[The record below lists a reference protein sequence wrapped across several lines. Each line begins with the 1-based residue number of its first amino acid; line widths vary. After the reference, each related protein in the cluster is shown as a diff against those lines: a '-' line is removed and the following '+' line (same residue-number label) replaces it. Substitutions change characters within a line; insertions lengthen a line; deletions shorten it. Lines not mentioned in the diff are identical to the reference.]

1 MTVRRL
7 LSSVP
12 ILLVSLLAGFGSVS
26 CVKEAEGITE
36 IVFTN
41 VRSGKISLSMGQ
53 EFQVKYIVMPEHLQE
68 TADIIWE
75 TSDKKVAKVR
85 KGAIEAEGPGEAVIT
100 ASSGNAKASI
110 IVTVKAIQV
119 EDLDFPSKAIEVY
132 RDATVEVRFRNVTPS
147 DASLTT
153 VEWEVKDTGDGDATV
168 EADDDCIY
176 ITGTKIGVAELYG
189 YIDGKEIGH
198 QEIVIKER
206 IPVTS
211 VSVSL
216 SKPSVPFGESL
227 TFSTTV
233 LPSNASI
240 KDVKV
245 TLSPASYASISGNTI
260 TAGQQAGTVTVTATA
275 DGVSGTAEFEI
286 VPPPLELQVTCDFG
300 ENNSYCILCPDGS
313 VGTFPKTGQLYLT
326 ANYDVDLSGAEWTS
340 SKPAVASVDKNGL
353 VTAVG
358 HGWTDISAKVTG
370 EYGEGTCTLRVRSVK
385 GVSLAFKT
393 VRYDW
398 DYHQVETAD
407 MSTPNYQNFHFEIK
421 ETSFKD
427 DPDFMSYF
435 LWNKLGI
442 SFTAVSSDPALLV
455 SITTYEQDIV
465 WLKASSPLKQPAI
478 ITLKSNFGQSFTVN
492 SKISIGSISIVGY
505 KTGKVYATVLNGGKV
520 HVPIQLDQNNSVE
533 SYIAFINVG
542 DSYDP
547 VTSMKINDGPYDG
560 GWTATKDGKQASL
573 PFDGSRLLST
583 ASKEYVVSTTA
594 LGGFSFTISS
604 DYVKYQ

>member
-1 MTVRRL
+1 MIGRKL
-7 LSSVP
+7 FPSVT
-12 ILLVSLLAGFGSVS
+12 ILLVFFLAGFGSIS
-26 CVKEAEGITE
+26 CEKEAEGVTE
-36 IVFTN
+36 ILFTN
-41 VRSGKISLSMGQ
+41 LKSGKISLSTGE
-53 EFQVKYIVMPEHLQE
+53 EFKVKYMVMPEQLQE
-68 TADIIWE
+68 TAEIDWE
-75 TSDKKVAKVR
+75 SSDRKVAVVR
-85 KGAIEAEGPGEAVIT
+85 RGVIEAKGPGEATIT
-100 ASSGNAKASI
+100 ASSGNAKASV

-132 RDATVEVRFRNVTPS
+132 RDATVEVRFRNVTPA

-189 YIDGKEIGH
+189 YIDGNEIGH

-216 SKPSVPFGESL
+216 SKPSVQFGESL

-245 TLSPASYASISGNTI
+245 TCSPASYASISGNTI

-286 VPPPLELQVTCDFG
+286 VPPPLELGVTGDFG
-300 ENNSYCILCPDGS
+300 YNNPCRFLSPDAS
-313 VGTFPKTGQLYLT
+313 VGTYPKTAQLSLT
-326 ANYDVDLSGAEWTS
+326 ANYDVDLSEAEWTS
-340 SKPAVASVDKNGL
+340 SNPAVASVDKNGL

-358 HGWTDISAKVTG
+358 HGWTDISAKVTTVH
-370 EYGEGTCTLRVRSVK
+370 GEGTGTLRVRSVK
-385 GVSLAFKT
+385 GGSLAFKT

-398 DYHQVETAD
+398 DYHKVETAD
-407 MSTPNYQNFHFEIK
+407 MSTPNYLDFNFEIV
-421 ETSFKD
+421 ETSF
-427 DPDFMSYF
+427 MSDSEMHYVF
-435 LWNKLGI
+435 LWDELGI
-442 SFTAVSSDPALLV
+442 SFRASSSDPALIV
-455 SITTYEQDIV
+455 SVSTLEPYIV
-465 WLKASSPLKQPAI
+465 WLKASSPLKQPAK
-478 ITLKSNFGQSFTVN
+478 ITLTSNFGQSFTVT
-492 SKISIGSISIVGY
+492 SRISIGSISIVGY
-505 KTGKVYATVLNGGKV
+505 KTGKVYATILNGGKA
-520 HVPIQLDQNNSVE
+520 HVPIPTGTSAE
-533 SYIAFINVG
+533 SLHAFINVG

-573 PFDGSRLLST
+573 PFYGSSLNST

-604 DYVKYQ
+604 DYQK

>member
-1 MTVRRL
+1 MIGRKL
-7 LSSVP
+7 FPSVT
-12 ILLVSLLAGFGSVS
+12 ILLVFFLAGFGSIS
-26 CVKEAEGITE
+26 CEKEAEGVTE
-36 IVFTN
+36 ILFTN
-41 VRSGKISLSMGQ
+41 LKSGKISLSTGE
-53 EFQVKYIVMPEHLQE
+53 EFKVKYMVMPEQLQE
-68 TADIIWE
+68 TAEIDWE
-75 TSDKKVAKVR
+75 SSDRKVAVVR
-85 KGAIEAEGPGEAVIT
+85 RGVIEAKGPGEATIT
-100 ASSGNAKASI
+100 ASSGNAKASV

-132 RDATVEVRFRNVTPS
+132 RDATVEVRFKNVTPA

-189 YIDGKEIGH
+189 YIDGNEIGH

-216 SKPSVPFGESL
+216 SKPSVQFGESL
-227 TFSTTV
+227 TFSPSV

-245 TLSPASYASISGNTI
+245 TCSPASYASISGNTI
-260 TAGQQAGTVTVTATA
+260 TAGQQAGNVTVTATA

-286 VPPPLELQVTCDFG
+286 VPPPLEVNVLGDFG
-300 ENNSYCILCPDGS
+300 GNNVYRFLSPDAS
-313 VGTFPKTGQLYLT
+313 VGSFPKTAQLSLT
-326 ANYDVDLSGAEWTS
+326 ANYDVDLSEAEWTS
-340 SKPAVASVDKNGL
+340 SNPAVASVDKNGL

-358 HGWTDISAKVTG
+358 HGWTDISAKVTTVH
-370 EYGEGTCTLRVRSVK
+370 GEGTGTLRVRSVK
-385 GVSLAFKT
+385 GGSLAFKT

-398 DYHQVETAD
+398 DYHKVETAD
-407 MSTPNYQNFHFEIK
+407 MSTPNYLDFNFEIV
-421 ETSFKD
+421 ETSF
-427 DPDFMSYF
+427 MSDSEMHYVF
-435 LWNKLGI
+435 LWDELGI
-442 SFTAVSSDPALLV
+442 SFRASSSDPALIV
-455 SITTYEQDIV
+455 SVSTLEPYIV
-465 WLKASSPLKQPAI
+465 WLKASSPLKQPAK
-478 ITLKSNFGQSFTVN
+478 ITLTPNFGQNFTVT
-492 SKISIGSISIVGY
+492 SRISIGSISIVGY
-505 KTGKVYATVLNGGKV
+505 KTGKVYATILNGGKA
-520 HVPIQLDQNNSVE
+520 HVPIPTGTSAE
-533 SYIAFINVG
+533 SLHAFINVG

-573 PFDGSRLLST
+573 PFYGSSLNST

-604 DYVKYQ
+604 DYQK

>member
-1 MTVRRL
+1 MKKFLFFVMT
-7 LSSVP
+7 
-12 ILLVSLLAGFGSVS
+12 LAGLGFIS
-26 CVKEAEGITE
+26 CEKEVEGITE

-168 EADDDCIY
+168 EAADDCIY

-198 QEIVIKER
+198 QKIVITER

-211 VSVSL
+211 VSVTL
-216 SKPSVPFGESL
+216 SKQSVKYGESL

-240 KDVKV
+240 KNVKV
-245 TLSPASYASISGNTI
+245 TCSPASYVSISGNTI

-275 DGVSGTAEFEI
+275 DGVSGIAEFEI
-286 VPPPLELQVTCDFG
+286 VPPPVELTLTGDFG
-300 ENNSYCILCPDGS
+300 ERNPESILSPDGS
-313 VGTFPKTGQLYLT
+313 AGNFPKTVKLSLT
-326 ANYDVDLSGAEWTS
+326 ANFDVDLSGAEWTS
-340 SKPAVASVDKNGL
+340 SNPAVATVDKNGL

-358 HGWTDISAKVTG
+358 HGWTDISAKVTSV
-370 EYGEGTCTLRVRSVK
+370 YGEGTGTLRVRSVK
-385 GVSLAFKT
+385 GKSLEFKAT
-393 VRYDW
+393 RYNALDNW
-398 DYHQVETAD
+398 VETTNV
-407 MSTPNYQNFHFEIK
+407 STPNYAGFHFIID
-421 ETSFKD
+421 ETSLNSDSKLD
-427 DPDFMSYF
+427 EYL
-435 LWNKLGI
+435 LWSSLGI
-442 SFTAVSSDPALLV
+442 SFTAISSDSRLLA
-455 SITTYEQDIV
+455 SIPYAPMEVYLT
-465 WLKASSPLKQPAI
+465 SSGPVTETAT
-478 ITLKSNFGQSFTVN
+478 ITLKSNFGQTLTVY
-492 SKISIGSISIVGY
+492 SKICIGSVSFVGY
-505 KTGKVYATVLNGGKV
+505 KTGKVYATVQNGGKAS
-520 HVPIQLDQNNSVE
+520 ITMGTSGE
-533 SYIAFINVG
+533 AIFGYINVG
-542 DSYDP
+542 DSFDS
-547 VTSMKINDGPYDG
+547 TSSMEIQESPYDNA
-560 GWTATKDGKQASL
+560 WTATQDGKQASL
-573 PFDGSRLLST
+573 PFSYSKLLST
-583 ASKEYVVSTTA
+583 GSKERVVSTTA

-604 DYVKYQ
+604 HN

>member
-1 MTVRRL
+1 MIGRKL
-7 LSSVP
+7 FPSVT
-12 ILLVSLLAGFGSVS
+12 ILLVFFLAGFGSIS
-26 CVKEAEGITE
+26 CEKEAEGVTE
-36 IVFTN
+36 ILFTN
-41 VRSGKISLSMGQ
+41 LKSGKISLSTGE
-53 EFQVKYIVMPEHLQE
+53 EFKVKYMVMPEQLQE
-68 TADIIWE
+68 TAEIDWE
-75 TSDKKVAKVR
+75 SSDRKVAVVR
-85 KGAIEAEGPGEAVIT
+85 RGVIEAKGPGEATIT
-100 ASSGNAKASI
+100 ASSGNAKASV

-132 RDATVEVRFRNVTPS
+132 RDATVEVTFKNVTPAN
-147 DASLTT
+147 ASLTT
-153 VEWEVKDTGDGDATV
+153 VEWEVKDNGNGDATV

-189 YIDGKEIGH
+189 YIDGNEIGH

-216 SKPSVPFGESL
+216 SKPSVQFGESL

-245 TLSPASYASISGNTI
+245 TCSPASYASISGNTI
-260 TAGQQAGTVTVTATA
+260 TAGQQAGNVTVTATA

-286 VPPPLELQVTCDFG
+286 VPPPLEVNVLGDFG
-300 ENNSYCILCPDGS
+300 GNNVYRFLSPDAS
-313 VGTFPKTGQLYLT
+313 VGSFPKTAQLSLT
-326 ANYDVDLSGAEWTS
+326 ANYDVDLSEAEWTS
-340 SKPAVASVDKNGL
+340 SNPAVASVDKNGL

-358 HGWTDISAKVTG
+358 HGWTDISAKVTTVH
-370 EYGEGTCTLRVRSVK
+370 GEGTGTLRVRSVK
-385 GVSLAFKT
+385 GGSLAFKT

-398 DYHQVETAD
+398 DYHKVETAD
-407 MSTPNYQNFHFEIK
+407 MSTPNYLDFNFEIV
-421 ETSFKD
+421 ETSF
-427 DPDFMSYF
+427 MSDSEMHYVF
-435 LWNKLGI
+435 LWDELGI
-442 SFTAVSSDPALLV
+442 SFRASSSDPALIV
-455 SITTYEQDIV
+455 SVSTLEPYIV
-465 WLKASSPLKQPAI
+465 WLKASSPLKQPAK
-478 ITLKSNFGQSFTVN
+478 ITLTPNFGQSFTVT
-492 SKISIGSISIVGY
+492 SRISIGSISIVGY
-505 KTGKVYATVLNGGKV
+505 KTGKVYATILNGGKA
-520 HVPIQLDQNNSVE
+520 HVPIPTGTSAE
-533 SYIAFINVG
+533 SLHAFINVG

-573 PFDGSRLLST
+573 PFYGSSLNST

-604 DYVKYQ
+604 DYQK

>member
-1 MTVRRL
+1 MIGRKL
-7 LSSVP
+7 FPSVT
-12 ILLVSLLAGFGSVS
+12 ILLVFFLAGFGSIS
-26 CVKEAEGITE
+26 CEKEAEGVTE
-36 IVFTN
+36 ILFTN
-41 VRSGKISLSMGQ
+41 LKSGKISLSTGE
-53 EFQVKYIVMPEHLQE
+53 EFKVKYMVMPEQLQE
-68 TADIIWE
+68 TAEIDWE
-75 TSDKKVAKVR
+75 SSDRKVAVVR
-85 KGAIEAEGPGEAVIT
+85 RGVIEAKGPGEATIT
-100 ASSGNAKASI
+100 ASSGNAKASV

-132 RDATVEVRFRNVTPS
+132 RDATVEVRFKNVTPA

-153 VEWEVKDTGDGDATV
+153 VEWEVKDNGNGDATV

-189 YIDGKEIGH
+189 YIDGNEIGH

-216 SKPSVPFGESL
+216 SKPSVQFGESL

-245 TLSPASYASISGNTI
+245 TCSPASYASISGNTI

-286 VPPPLELQVTCDFG
+286 VPPPLELGVTGDFG
-300 ENNSYCILCPDGS
+300 YNNPCRFLSPDAS
-313 VGTFPKTGQLYLT
+313 VGKYPKTAQLSLT
-326 ANYDVDLSGAEWTS
+326 ANYDVDLSEAEWTS
-340 SKPAVASVDKNGL
+340 SNPAVASVDKNGL

-358 HGWTDISAKVTG
+358 HGWTDISAKVTTVH
-370 EYGEGTCTLRVRSVK
+370 GEGTGTLRVRSVK
-385 GVSLAFKT
+385 GGSLAFKT

-398 DYHQVETAD
+398 DYHKVETAD
-407 MSTPNYQNFHFEIK
+407 MSTPNYLDFNFEIV
-421 ETSFKD
+421 ETSF
-427 DPDFMSYF
+427 MSDSEMHYVF
-435 LWNKLGI
+435 LWDELGI
-442 SFTAVSSDPALLV
+442 SFRASSSDPALIV
-455 SITTYEQDIV
+455 SVSTLEPYIV
-465 WLKASSPLKQPAI
+465 WLKASSPLKQPAK
-478 ITLKSNFGQSFTVN
+478 ITLTSNFGQSFTVT
-492 SKISIGSISIVGY
+492 SRISIGSISIVGY
-505 KTGKVYATVLNGGKV
+505 KTGKVYATILNGGKA
-520 HVPIQLDQNNSVE
+520 HVPIPTGTSAE
-533 SYIAFINVG
+533 SLLAFINVG

-547 VTSMKINDGPYDG
+547 VTSMGINDGPYDG

-573 PFDGSRLLST
+573 PFYGSSLNST

-604 DYVKYQ
+604 DYQK

>member
-1 MTVRRL
+1 MIGRKL
-7 LSSVP
+7 FPSVT
-12 ILLVSLLAGFGSVS
+12 ILLVFFLAGFGSIS
-26 CVKEAEGITE
+26 CEKEAEGVTE
-36 IVFTN
+36 ILFTN
-41 VRSGKISLSMGQ
+41 LKSGKISLSTGE
-53 EFQVKYIVMPEHLQE
+53 EFKVKYMVMPEQLQE
-68 TADIIWE
+68 TAEIDWE
-75 TSDKKVAKVR
+75 SSDRKVAVVR
-85 KGAIEAEGPGEAVIT
+85 RGVIEAKGPGEATIT
-100 ASSGNAKASI
+100 ASSGNAKASV

-132 RDATVEVRFRNVTPS
+132 RDATVEVRFKNVTPA

-153 VEWEVKDTGDGDATV
+153 VEWEIKDTGDGDATV

-216 SKPSVPFGESL
+216 SKPSVQFGESL

-245 TLSPASYASISGNTI
+245 TCSPASYASISGNTI

-286 VPPPLELQVTCDFG
+286 VPPPLELGVTGDFG
-300 ENNSYCILCPDGS
+300 YNNPCRFLSPDGS
-313 VGTFPKTGQLYLT
+313 VGTYPKTAQLSLT
-326 ANYDVDLSGAEWTS
+326 ANYDVDLSEAEWTS
-340 SKPAVASVDKNGL
+340 SNPAVASVDKNGL

-358 HGWTDISAKVTG
+358 HGWTDISAKVTTVH
-370 EYGEGTCTLRVRSVK
+370 GEGTGTLRVRSVK
-385 GVSLAFKT
+385 GGSLAFKT

-398 DYHQVETAD
+398 DYHKVETAD
-407 MSTPNYQNFHFEIK
+407 MSTPNYLDFNFEIV
-421 ETSFKD
+421 ETSF
-427 DPDFMSYF
+427 MSDSEMHYVF
-435 LWNKLGI
+435 LWDELGI
-442 SFTAVSSDPALLV
+442 SFRASSSDPALIV
-455 SITTYEQDIV
+455 SVSTLEPYIV
-465 WLKASSPLKQPAI
+465 WLKASSPLKQPAK
-478 ITLKSNFGQSFTVN
+478 ITLTPNFGQSFTVT
-492 SKISIGSISIVGY
+492 SRISIGSISIVGY
-505 KTGKVYATVLNGGKV
+505 KTGKVYATILNGGKA
-520 HVPIQLDQNNSVE
+520 HVPIPTGTSAE
-533 SYIAFINVG
+533 SLHAFINVG

-573 PFDGSRLLST
+573 PFYGSSLNST

-604 DYVKYQ
+604 DYQK

>member
-1 MTVRRL
+1 MIGRKL
-7 LSSVP
+7 FPSVT
-12 ILLVSLLAGFGSVS
+12 ILLVFFLAGFGSIS
-26 CVKEAEGITE
+26 CEKEAEGVTE
-36 IVFTN
+36 ILFTN
-41 VRSGKISLSMGQ
+41 LKSGKISLSTGE
-53 EFQVKYIVMPEHLQE
+53 EFKVKYMVMPEQLQE
-68 TADIIWE
+68 TAEIDWE
-75 TSDKKVAKVR
+75 SSDRKVAVVR
-85 KGAIEAEGPGEAVIT
+85 RGVIEAKGPGEATIT
-100 ASSGNAKASI
+100 ASSGNAKASV

-132 RDATVEVRFRNVTPS
+132 RDATVEVRFKNVTPA

-153 VEWEVKDTGDGDATV
+153 VEWEVKDNGNGDATV

-189 YIDGKEIGH
+189 YIDGNEIGH

-216 SKPSVPFGESL
+216 SKPSVQFGESL

-245 TLSPASYASISGNTI
+245 TCSPASYASISGNTI
-260 TAGQQAGTVTVTATA
+260 TAGQQAGNVTVTATA

-286 VPPPLELQVTCDFG
+286 VPPPLEVNVLGDFG
-300 ENNSYCILCPDGS
+300 GNNVYRFLSPDAS
-313 VGTFPKTGQLYLT
+313 VGSFPKTAQLSLT
-326 ANYDVDLSGAEWTS
+326 ANYDVDLSEAEWIS
-340 SKPAVASVDKNGL
+340 SNPAVASVDKNGL

-358 HGWTDISAKVTG
+358 HVWTDISAKVTTV
-370 EYGEGTCTLRVRSVK
+370 YGEGTGTLRVRSVK
-385 GVSLAFKT
+385 GGSLAFKT

-398 DYHQVETAD
+398 DYHKVETAD
-407 MSTPNYQNFHFEIK
+407 MSTPNYLDFNFEIV
-421 ETSFKD
+421 ETSF
-427 DPDFMSYF
+427 MSDSEMHYVF
-435 LWNKLGI
+435 LWDELGI
-442 SFTAVSSDPALLV
+442 SFRASSSDPALIV
-455 SITTYEQDIV
+455 SVSTLEPYIV
-465 WLKASSPLKQPAI
+465 WLKASSPLKQPAK
-478 ITLKSNFGQSFTVN
+478 ITLTPNFGQSFTVT
-492 SKISIGSISIVGY
+492 SRISIGSISIVGY
-505 KTGKVYATVLNGGKV
+505 KTGKVYATILNGGKA
-520 HVPIQLDQNNSVE
+520 HVPIPTGTSAE
-533 SYIAFINVG
+533 SLHAFINVG

-573 PFDGSRLLST
+573 PFYGSSLNST

-604 DYVKYQ
+604 DYQK

>member
-1 MTVRRL
+1 MIGRKL
-7 LSSVP
+7 FPSVT
-12 ILLVSLLAGFGSVS
+12 ILLVFFLAGFGSIS
-26 CVKEAEGITE
+26 CEKEAEGVTE
-36 IVFTN
+36 ILFTN
-41 VRSGKISLSMGQ
+41 LKSGKISLSTGE
-53 EFQVKYIVMPEHLQE
+53 EFKVKYMVMPEQLQE
-68 TADIIWE
+68 TAEIDWE
-75 TSDKKVAKVR
+75 SSDRKVAVVR
-85 KGAIEAEGPGEAVIT
+85 RGVIEAKGPGEATIT
-100 ASSGNAKASI
+100 ASSGNAKASV

-132 RDATVEVRFRNVTPS
+132 RDATVEVRFKNVTPA

-153 VEWEVKDTGDGDATV
+153 VEWEVKDNGNGDATV

-189 YIDGKEIGH
+189 YIDGNEIGH

-216 SKPSVPFGESL
+216 SKPSVQFGESL
-227 TFSTTV
+227 TFSTSV

-245 TLSPASYASISGNTI
+245 TCSPASYASISGNTI
-260 TAGQQAGTVTVTATA
+260 TAGQQAGNVTVTATA

-286 VPPPLELQVTCDFG
+286 VPPPLEVNVLGDFG
-300 ENNSYCILCPDGS
+300 GNNVYRFLSPDAS
-313 VGTFPKTGQLYLT
+313 VGSFPKTAQLSLT
-326 ANYDVDLSGAEWTS
+326 ANYDVDLSEAEWTS
-340 SKPAVASVDKNGL
+340 SNPAVASVDKNGL

-358 HGWTDISAKVTG
+358 HGWTDISAKVTTVH
-370 EYGEGTCTLRVRSVK
+370 GEGTGTLRVRSVK
-385 GVSLAFKT
+385 GGSLAFKT

-398 DYHQVETAD
+398 DYHKVETAD
-407 MSTPNYQNFHFEIK
+407 MSTPNYLDFNFEIV
-421 ETSFKD
+421 ETSF
-427 DPDFMSYF
+427 MSDSEMHYVF
-435 LWNKLGI
+435 LWDELGI
-442 SFTAVSSDPALLV
+442 SFRASSSDPALIV
-455 SITTYEQDIV
+455 SVSTLEPYIV
-465 WLKASSPLKQPAI
+465 WLKASSPLKQPAK
-478 ITLKSNFGQSFTVN
+478 ITLTSNFGQSFTVT
-492 SKISIGSISIVGY
+492 SRISIGSISIVGY
-505 KTGKVYATVLNGGKV
+505 KTGKVYATILNGGKA
-520 HVPIQLDQNNSVE
+520 HVPIPTGTSAE
-533 SYIAFINVG
+533 SLHAFINVG

-583 ASKEYVVSTTA
+583 SSKEYVVSTTA

-604 DYVKYQ
+604 QYK

>member
-1 MTVRRL
+1 MIGRKL
-7 LSSVP
+7 FPSVT
-12 ILLVSLLAGFGSVS
+12 ILLVFFLAGFGSIS
-26 CVKEAEGITE
+26 CEKEAEGVTE
-36 IVFTN
+36 ILFTN
-41 VRSGKISLSMGQ
+41 LKSGKISLSTGE
-53 EFQVKYIVMPEHLQE
+53 EFKVKYMVMPEQLQE
-68 TADIIWE
+68 TAEIDWE
-75 TSDKKVAKVR
+75 SSDRKVAVVR
-85 KGAIEAEGPGEAVIT
+85 RGVIEAKGPGEATIT
-100 ASSGNAKASI
+100 ASSGNAKASV

-132 RDATVEVRFRNVTPS
+132 RDATVEVRFKNVTPA

-153 VEWEVKDTGDGDATV
+153 VEWEIKDTGDGDATV

-189 YIDGKEIGH
+189 YIDGNEIGH
-198 QEIVIKER
+198 QEILIKER

-216 SKPSVPFGESL
+216 SKPSVQFGESL

-245 TLSPASYASISGNTI
+245 TCSPASYASISGNTI

-286 VPPPLELQVTCDFG
+286 VPPPLELGVTGDFG
-300 ENNSYCILCPDGS
+300 YNNPCRFLSPDGS
-313 VGTFPKTGQLYLT
+313 VGTYPKTAQLSLT
-326 ANYDVDLSGAEWTS
+326 ANYDVDLSEAEWTS
-340 SKPAVASVDKNGL
+340 SNPAVASVDKNGL

-358 HGWTDISAKVTG
+358 HGWTDISAKVTTVH
-370 EYGEGTCTLRVRSVK
+370 GEGTGTLRVRSVK
-385 GVSLAFKT
+385 GGSLAFKT

-398 DYHQVETAD
+398 DYHKVETAD
-407 MSTPNYQNFHFEIK
+407 MSTPNYLDFNFEIV
-421 ETSFKD
+421 ETSF
-427 DPDFMSYF
+427 MSDSEMHYVF
-435 LWNKLGI
+435 LWDELGI
-442 SFTAVSSDPALLV
+442 SFRASSSDPALIV
-455 SITTYEQDIV
+455 SVSTIEPYIV
-465 WLKASSPLKQPAI
+465 WLKASSPLKQPAK
-478 ITLKSNFGQSFTVN
+478 ITLTPNFGQSFTVT
-492 SKISIGSISIVGY
+492 SRISIGSISIVGY
-505 KTGKVYATVLNGGKV
+505 KTGKVYATILNGGKA
-520 HVPIQLDQNNSVE
+520 HVPIPTGTSAE
-533 SYIAFINVG
+533 SLHAFINVG

-573 PFDGSRLLST
+573 PFYGSSLNST

-604 DYVKYQ
+604 DYQK

>member
-1 MTVRRL
+1 MIGRKL
-7 LSSVP
+7 FPSVT
-12 ILLVSLLAGFGSVS
+12 ILLVFFLAGFGSIS
-26 CVKEAEGITE
+26 CEKEAEGVTE
-36 IVFTN
+36 ILFTN
-41 VRSGKISLSMGQ
+41 LKSGKISLSTGE
-53 EFQVKYIVMPEHLQE
+53 EFKVKYMVMPEQLQE
-68 TADIIWE
+68 TAEIDWE
-75 TSDKKVAKVR
+75 SSDRKVAVVR
-85 KGAIEAEGPGEAVIT
+85 RGVIEAKGPGEATIT
-100 ASSGNAKASI
+100 ASSGNAKASV

-132 RDATVEVRFRNVTPS
+132 RDATVEVRFKNVTPA

-153 VEWEVKDTGDGDATV
+153 VEWEIKDTGDGDATV

-189 YIDGKEIGH
+189 YIDGNEIGH
-198 QEIVIKER
+198 QEILIKER

-216 SKPSVPFGESL
+216 SKPSVQFGESL

-245 TLSPASYASISGNTI
+245 TCSPASYASISGNTI

-286 VPPPLELQVTCDFG
+286 VPPPLELGVTGDFG
-300 ENNSYCILCPDGS
+300 YNNPCRFLSPDGS
-313 VGTFPKTGQLYLT
+313 VGTYPKTAQLSLT
-326 ANYDVDLSGAEWTS
+326 ANYDVDLSEAEWTS
-340 SKPAVASVDKNGL
+340 SNPAVASVDKNGL

-358 HGWTDISAKVTG
+358 HGWTDISAKVTTVH
-370 EYGEGTCTLRVRSVK
+370 GEGTGTLRVRSVK
-385 GVSLAFKT
+385 GGSLAFKT

-398 DYHQVETAD
+398 DYHKVETAD
-407 MSTPNYQNFHFEIK
+407 MSTPNYLDFNFEIV
-421 ETSFKD
+421 ETSF
-427 DPDFMSYF
+427 MSDSEMHYVF
-435 LWNKLGI
+435 LWDELGI
-442 SFTAVSSDPALLV
+442 SFRASSSDPALIV
-455 SITTYEQDIV
+455 SVSTLEPYIV
-465 WLKASSPLKQPAI
+465 WLKASSPLKQPAK
-478 ITLKSNFGQSFTVN
+478 ITLTPNFGQSFTVT
-492 SKISIGSISIVGY
+492 SRISIGSISIVGY
-505 KTGKVYATVLNGGKV
+505 KTGKVYATILNGGKA
-520 HVPIQLDQNNSVE
+520 HVPIPTGTSAE
-533 SYIAFINVG
+533 SLHAFINVG

-573 PFDGSRLLST
+573 PFYGSSLNST

-604 DYVKYQ
+604 DYQK

>member
-1 MTVRRL
+1 MIGRKL
-7 LSSVP
+7 FPSVT
-12 ILLVSLLAGFGSVS
+12 ILLVFFLAGFGSIS
-26 CVKEAEGITE
+26 CEKEAEGVTE
-36 IVFTN
+36 ILFTN
-41 VRSGKISLSMGQ
+41 LKSGKISLSTGE
-53 EFQVKYIVMPEHLQE
+53 EFKVKYMVMPEQLQE
-68 TADIIWE
+68 TAEIDWE
-75 TSDKKVAKVR
+75 SSDRKVAVVR
-85 KGAIEAEGPGEAVIT
+85 RGVIEAKGPGEATIT
-100 ASSGNAKASI
+100 ASSGNAKASV

-132 RDATVEVRFRNVTPS
+132 RDATVEVRFKNVTPA

-153 VEWEVKDTGDGDATV
+153 VEWEVKDNGNGDATV

-189 YIDGKEIGH
+189 YIDGNEIGH

-216 SKPSVPFGESL
+216 SKPSVQFGESL

-245 TLSPASYASISGNTI
+245 TCSPASYASISGNTI
-260 TAGQQAGTVTVTATA
+260 TAGQQAGNVTVTATA

-286 VPPPLELQVTCDFG
+286 VPPPLEVNVLGDFG
-300 ENNSYCILCPDGS
+300 GNNVYRFLSPDAS
-313 VGTFPKTGQLYLT
+313 VGSFPKTAQLSLT
-326 ANYDVDLSGAEWTS
+326 ANYDVDLSEAEWTS
-340 SKPAVASVDKNGL
+340 SNPAVASVDKNGL

-358 HGWTDISAKVTG
+358 HGWTDISAKVTTV
-370 EYGEGTCTLRVRSVK
+370 YGEGTGTLRVRSVK
-385 GVSLAFKT
+385 GGSLAFKT

-398 DYHQVETAD
+398 DYHKVETAD
-407 MSTPNYQNFHFEIK
+407 MSTPNYLDFNFEIV
-421 ETSFKD
+421 ETSF
-427 DPDFMSYF
+427 MSDSEMHYVF
-435 LWNKLGI
+435 LWDELGI
-442 SFTAVSSDPALLV
+442 SFRASSSDPALIV
-455 SITTYEQDIV
+455 SVSTLEPYIV
-465 WLKASSPLKQPAI
+465 WLKASSPLKQPAK
-478 ITLKSNFGQSFTVN
+478 ITLTSNFGQSLTVN
-492 SKISIGSISIVGY
+492 SRISIGSISIVGY
-505 KTGKVYATVLNGGKV
+505 KTGKVYATVLNGGKTNV
-520 HVPIQLDQNNSVE
+520 TIPTGTSAE
-533 SYIAFINVG
+533 SLHAFINVG

-573 PFDGSRLLST
+573 PFYGSSLNST

-604 DYVKYQ
+604 DYQK

>member
-1 MTVRRL
+1 MIGRKL
-7 LSSVP
+7 FPSVT
-12 ILLVSLLAGFGSVS
+12 ILLVFFLAGFGSIS
-26 CVKEAEGITE
+26 CEKEAEGVTE
-36 IVFTN
+36 ILFTN
-41 VRSGKISLSMGQ
+41 LKSGKISLSTGE
-53 EFQVKYIVMPEHLQE
+53 EFKVKYMVMPEQLQE
-68 TADIIWE
+68 TAEIDWE
-75 TSDKKVAKVR
+75 SSDRKVAVVR
-85 KGAIEAEGPGEAVIT
+85 RGVIEAKGPGEATIT
-100 ASSGNAKASI
+100 ASSGNAKASV

-132 RDATVEVRFRNVTPS
+132 RDATVEVRFKNVTPA

-189 YIDGKEIGH
+189 YIDGNEIGH

-245 TLSPASYASISGNTI
+245 TCSPASYASISGYTI

-275 DGVSGTAEFEI
+275 DGVSGTAEFKI
-286 VPPPLELQVTCDFG
+286 VPPPLELTLTGDFG
-300 ENNSYCILCPDGS
+300 ENNSQRILSPDAS
-313 VGTFPKTGQLYLT
+313 VGACPKKVKLSMTSNYEVELT
-326 ANYDVDLSGAEWTS
+326 DAVWTS
-340 SKPAVASVDKNGL
+340 SNPAVASVDKNGL

-358 HGWTDISAKVTG
+358 HGWTDISAKVTTVH
-370 EYGEGTCTLRVRSVK
+370 GEGTGTLRVRSVK
-385 GVSLAFKT
+385 GGSLAFKT

-398 DYHQVETAD
+398 DYHKVETAD
-407 MSTPNYQNFHFEIK
+407 MSTPNYLDFNFEIV
-421 ETSFKD
+421 ETSF
-427 DPDFMSYF
+427 MSDSEMHYVF
-435 LWNKLGI
+435 LWDELGI
-442 SFTAVSSDPALLV
+442 SFRASSSDPALIV
-455 SITTYEQDIV
+455 SVSTLEPYIV
-465 WLKASSPLKQPAI
+465 WLKASSPLKQPAK
-478 ITLKSNFGQSFTVN
+478 ITLTPNFGQSFTVT
-492 SKISIGSISIVGY
+492 SRISIGSISIVGY
-505 KTGKVYATVLNGGKV
+505 KTGKVYATILNGGKA
-520 HVPIQLDQNNSVE
+520 HVPIPTGTSAE
-533 SYIAFINVG
+533 SLHAFINVG

-573 PFDGSRLLST
+573 PFYGSSLNST

-604 DYVKYQ
+604 DYQK